1 MDAVELLRKEHRQL
15 ENLFSRISSPDEDR
29 PEVLKDL
36 MELIALH
43 LDLEKQMLL
52 PVIRD
57 HVADGDAIAD
67 RLRDEHQR
75 VEKILTI
82 LDRRKVNSPDVPD
95 LVTEMLHFDD
105 RHITEAEAVVL
116 PGLRS
121 ALSAEELEDL
131 GQRMTSDERRVLTHP
146 HPALPDS
153 GPLSTATRKVA
164 EVVDRIRDHSTD
176 IGRSNG

>member
-15 ENLFSRISSPDEDR
+15 QSLFSRVSSPDEDR
-29 PEVLKDL
+29 PEILKDL

-52 PVIRD
+52 PIIRER
-57 HVADGDAIAD
+57 VEDGDAIAD

-75 VEKILTI
+75 IEKILTT

-95 LVTEMLHFDD
+95 LVTEMLHFNG
-105 RHITEAEAVVL
+105 RHVAEAEAVVL

-121 ALSAEELEDL
+121 ALSAQELEDL
-131 GQRMTSDERRVLTHP
+131 GQRMTSDERRALTHP